1 MAIPW
6 LTALQVIPWGQVL
19 QHAPWVLDQARDLLR
34 RRSQTDESPVTRPSS
49 NDASAAM
56 DPSVMARRI
65 EDLERLTRQQ
75 RDMLEEQAHMI
86 AALAEQASTLISA
99 VDRLRSRL
107 RLLIATAS
115 VLGLVMLVSSIV
127 GR

>member
-34 RRSQTDESPVTRPSS
+34 RRSQTEESSVAKSS
-49 NDASAAM
+49 ANDSGAAM

-75 RDMLEEQAHMI
+75 RDMLEEQARMI

-99 VDRLRSRL
+99 VDRMRSRL
-107 RLLIATAS
+107 RLLVAVAGA
-115 VLGLVMLVSSIV
+115 LGLVMLVSAIV